1 MRRKSPRMA
10 HFDSAKQPWLIKIA
24 SELGGLGEEHPLHG
38 LPLESAKI
46 GKFLGSGSFAAV
58 FELEDPSAA
67 TPLAVKVLPR
77 QGGEEAAKDDEVFR
91 REVEIGLTLQH
102 PSITRIYRYL
112 ERQSGR
118 FVVMDRITGS
128 TLSTTERPLSA
139 EQYRDIFGPLSEGL
153 DYAHAQGVIHRDL
166 KPENVML
173 VQDGSIRI
181 LDFGMARQMGGTN
194 VTVTGQFKGT
204 PMYCAPEQV
213 IDSKSVTPACDQ
225 FSFALLSFEM
235 LTGAFPYPID
245 AKQPLQTL
253 FARLQQ
259 PAARLT
265 SVRPELGETADAALA
280 RMLSIKPEDRFPS
293 VKEGYQALLAGLEL

>member
-1 MRRKSPRMA
+1 MA
-10 HFDSAKQPWLIKIA
+10 HFDPAKQPWLAKIA
-24 SELGGLGEEHPLHG
+24 SELGGAGQDHPLHG
-38 LPLESAKI
+38 LSLEAATI

-58 FELEDPSAA
+58 FELEDPSSV

-77 QGGEEAAKDDEVFR
+77 QGGEEAAKDDEIFR
-91 REVEIGLTLQH
+91 REVEIGLALEH

-112 ERQSGR
+112 ERQFGR
-118 FVVMDRITGS
+118 FVIMDKVSGV
-128 TLSTTERPLSA
+128 TLSAVERPLSKQ
-139 EQYRDIFGPLSEGL
+139 QYRDIFGPLADGL
-153 DYAHAQGVIHRDL
+153 DYAHGQGVIHRDL

-173 VQDGSIRI
+173 VEDGSIRI

-213 IDSKSVTPACDQ
+213 LDSKSVTPACDQ

-235 LTGAFPYPID
+235 LTGAFPYPMD
-245 AKQPLQTL
+245 SKQPLQTL

-259 PAARLT
+259 PAARLA
-265 SVRPELGETADAALA
+265 SVRPELGEGADAVLA
-280 RMLSIKPEDRFPS
+280 RMLSIKPEERFSS
-293 VKEGYQALLAGLEL
+293 VKEGYQALLAALP